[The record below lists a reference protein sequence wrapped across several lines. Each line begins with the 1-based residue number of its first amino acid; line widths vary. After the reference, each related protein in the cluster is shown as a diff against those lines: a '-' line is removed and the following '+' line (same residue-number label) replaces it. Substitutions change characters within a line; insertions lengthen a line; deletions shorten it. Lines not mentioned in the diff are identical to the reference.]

1 MYRRIVCPWQ
11 IMGIIDPTFLRVIDK
26 HFFFLRFLDN
36 HSYEIKIR
44 ETRIPEPSTIDFFL
58 RQIPMAPNMDTSAS
72 NFIRFMSSTM
82 Q

>member
-36 HSYEIKIR
+36 HSFEIKIR
-44 ETRIPEPSTIDFFL
+44 ETRIPEHINYRLLP
-58 RQIPMAPNMDTSAS
+58 AS
-72 NFIRFMSSTM
+72 NTNGT
-82 Q
+82 